1 VTLEAP
7 APVPAAG
14 PLSSTGEHP
23 ERVADLS
30 PMADLDGTSVRDR
43 EKTTRVVASNVTVA
57 RRLSEIWLSRQLL
70 RNFVRSEIKVKYK
83 NSFLGM
89 VWSLLSPAMAI
100 GVYVVV
106 FGIVLKNGIPNFVI
120 LLFSGLLA
128 WNLFQT
134 GVQSATSVIVTNA
147 GLVKKMSFPREILPL
162 ASVGSASVFFFFQ
175 ACVMAIL
182 LLVLHSAPA
191 WGELWLLPVAIVP
204 LIAFTA
210 AMAVFLAAVN
220 VYLRDTQH
228 LVEVLVGAAWF
239 WGCPIVYSFQ
249 LKVLPYLSRHGIT
262 WLYLLNPL
270 TPIVLTFQR
279 VIYAKQVADST
290 IKPFPPEHL
299 LPSWGPMTYVEM
311 DALVLAA
318 SLLFFYLAMLVF
330 GRLAG
335 HFAEEL

>member
-1 VTLEAP
+1 MTLEAP

-14 PLSSTGEHP
+14 PLASTGEHP

-162 ASVGSASVFFFFQ
+162 A
-175 ACVMAIL
+175 
-182 LLVLHSAPA
+182 
-191 WGELWLLPVAIVP
+191 
-204 LIAFTA
+204 
-210 AMAVFLAAVN
+210 
-220 VYLRDTQH
+220 
-228 LVEVLVGAAWF
+228 
-239 WGCPIVYSFQ
+239 
-249 LKVLPYLSRHGIT
+249 
-262 WLYLLNPL
+262 
-270 TPIVLTFQR
+270 
-279 VIYAKQVADST
+279 
-290 IKPFPPEHL
+290 
-299 LPSWGPMTYVEM
+299 
-311 DALVLAA
+311 
-318 SLLFFYLAMLVF
+318 
-330 GRLAG
+330 
-335 HFAEEL
+335 

>member
-14 PLSSTGEHP
+14 PIPSVTDLP
-23 ERVADLS
+23 EPVADLS
-30 PMADLDGTSVRDR
+30 PMADLDPNSARNR
-43 EKTTRVVASNVTVA
+43 EKTTRVVSSNITVT
-57 RRLSEIWLSRQLL
+57 RRLAEIWQSRQLL
-70 RNFVRSEIKVKYK
+70 RNFVRTEIKVKYK

-106 FGIVLKNGIPNFVI
+106 FQVILKNHIPDFVI

-134 GVQSATSVIVTNA
+134 AVQTATGVIVNNA
-147 GLVKKMSFPREILPL
+147 GLVKKMSFPREILAL
-162 ASVGSASVFFFFQ
+162 ASVGSAVVFFLFQ
-175 ACVMAIL
+175 SCVMAL
-182 LLVLHSAPA
+182 LLFALHSAPA
-191 WGELWLLPVAIVP
+191 WGDMWLLVVAIVP

-249 LKVLPYLSRHGIT
+249 LNAAPFLARHGLT

-270 TPIVLTFQR
+270 TPIVMTFQR
-279 VIYAKQVADST
+279 VIYARPTEILKGAT
-290 IKPFPPEHL
+290 APTRL
-299 LPSWGPMTYVEM
+299 LPTWGPMTYVEL
-311 DALVLAA
+311 DLLVLVG
-318 SLLFFYLAMLVF
+318 SLVLFYLAMVVF

-335 HFAEEL
+335 NFAEEL